1 MNIIRCY
8 VQNFGKL
15 HEFEYEFSKGINIIN
30 AENGWGKST
39 LANFIKAM
47 FYGFDNSNK
56 RTISENERKRY
67 YPWQGEKY
75 GGSLEFEINGKTYE
89 IERFFG
95 LKDKD
100 DSFKL
105 YDKTTNME
113 SNDYS
118 QNIGEEIFK
127 IDRQAYERSTY
138 IPQQDISVEINDSLS
153 AKLSNILEG
162 ENDIN
167 SSEDAINRII
177 LEMKEYKK
185 TGNRGKINEIESQLL
200 AKKRK
205 LEQANKNEEL
215 INERNRRIDEVKSRI
230 KELENERNINQEIIN
245 KYFLIHTE
253 ILNINNEIN
262 ILNEKLLSEKRVEE
276 IEEKNK
282 KQKINII
289 ITISIL
295 TILIGIISGIYL
307 SKYLYLIILIGIFL
321 FIHTLIRNNKKSEEI
336 ETRDIQK
343 QIEDKKEKIKILEYE
358 ISQLLNNPENLTNN
372 IEEIK
377 ARNELLSKER
387 DNLVNQ
393 KSYDENELNRLINTL
408 ETVEE
413 IETEVENLE
422 EKQLELNKK
431 YNILDKTQKYL
442 KKAKEQF
449 SSHYL
454 QGMTSGF
461 EKYLNII
468 NGKELETNIDVKLN
482 VKIKSNGENKE
493 LEYFSTG
500 YKDLIG
506 ISIRFAL
513 IDALFENEKPF
524 IILDDPFVNLDGEK
538 IEKAKELIK
547 ELSKEYQIIYFVCH
561 ESRA

>member
-1 MNIIRCY
+1 MNIKKCY
-8 VQNFGKL
+8 IENFGKL

-56 RTISENERKRY
+56 RTISDNERKRY
-67 YPWQGEKY
+67 YPWQGGKY

-105 YDKTTNME
+105 YDKATNME

-167 SSEDAINRII
+167 SSENAISRII

-200 AKKRK
+200 DKKRK

-215 INERNRRIDEVKSRI
+215 INERNRRIDEVKSKI
-230 KELENERNINQEIIN
+230 KELESEKNRNQEIIN
-245 KYFLIHTE
+245 KYFFIHTE

-276 IEEKNK
+276 IKEKNK
-282 KQKINII
+282 KQKINIK

-321 FIHTLIRNNKKSEEI
+321 FMHTLIRNNKKGEER

-343 QIEDKKEKIKILEYE
+343 QIEDKKEKIKLLEDE
-358 ISQLLNNPENLTNN
+358 ISQLLKNPKNFTNN

-377 ARNELLSKER
+377 SRNELLSKER

-413 IETEVENLE
+413 IETEIENLE

-468 NGKELETNIDVKLN
+468 NGEELETNIDVKLN

-513 IDALFENEKPF
+513 IDALFEKEKPF
-524 IILDDPFVNLDGEK
+524 IILDDPFVNLDRER

-547 ELSKEYQIIYFVCH
+547 ELSKEYQVIYFICH